1 MTTDT
6 FNVDDSNNDADVV
19 LNEDLVSN
27 VSEDTEAALDVEDVK
42 EEVVIK
48 SPEPVAEAPG
58 LLPVVNGVIGTGSV
72 KKEASVKPKK
82 EPATAKKTVALF
94 ASRNVSWNGIG
105 KLVKGYNIV
114 DAEDADKWLTLN
126 SVRLVTPEEVKTNL
140 G

>member
-1 MTTDT
+1 MTADT
-6 FNVDDSNNDADVV
+6 FNVDDSNNDADLV

-27 VSEDTEAALDVEDVK
+27 VSEDTEAANVEDVK
-42 EEVVIK
+42 EEVVVK

-58 LLPVVNGVIGTGSV
+58 LLPVANGVIGTGTV

-114 DAEDADKWLTLN
+114 NAEDADKWLTLN